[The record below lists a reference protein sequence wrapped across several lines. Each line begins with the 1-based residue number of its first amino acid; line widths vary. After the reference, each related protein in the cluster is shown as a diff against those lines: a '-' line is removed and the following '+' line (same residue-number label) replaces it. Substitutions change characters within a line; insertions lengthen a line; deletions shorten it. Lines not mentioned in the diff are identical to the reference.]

1 MDIKAEL
8 KANRKK
14 LQDIAREI
22 NQLNRQRQALLQE
35 ALRLEGEQRV
45 LSRLDGGKSKENVPV
60 AEKTT

>member
-8 KANRKK
+8 KANREK

-22 NQLNRQRQALLQE
+22 NQLEKQKQALLQE
-35 ALRLEGEQRV
+35 ALRLDGEMR
-45 LSRLDGGKSKENVPV
+45 LLTRLDGGKENVQV